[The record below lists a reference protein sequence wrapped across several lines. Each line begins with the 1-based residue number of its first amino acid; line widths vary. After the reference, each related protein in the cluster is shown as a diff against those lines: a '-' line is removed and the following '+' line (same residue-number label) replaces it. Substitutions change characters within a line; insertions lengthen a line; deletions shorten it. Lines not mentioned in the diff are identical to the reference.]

1 MHTSELRFL
10 LDEMGKRPNKRLGQ
24 NFLID
29 QSVVHAALEAGEV
42 QKGDVVLEVGPGLGV
57 LTEALLEQG
66 ANVVAIEKDRI
77 FAERLAS
84 LYPESDSHL
93 YVIEGDAAEVNWMKA
108 LKDCE
113 LRITDYGLKKNPQLS
128 WKFIANV
135 PYAITSLLLRKALWE
150 SQPPS
155 LGVVLIQKEVAER
168 CMGCFKKDGDRS
180 LLSLMIGLS
189 CSSAR
194 IIRKVPPQCF
204 YPPPKVDSALFA
216 FVPMSIEE
224 RQKRWGIDA
233 ERVMKVAKIGFAHP
247 RKQLASNL
255 VALHTYTKQEIESF
269 LSSLLLNP
277 KIRAE
282 ELSVEHWVALA
293 KLVGSR

>member
-1 MHTSELRFL
+1 MKKQKIALVLGLLIAGCSRGQSEQTAGVAQSLVAPMIYANGQIATGWSPYNNMVTYAINSTAVLYNGERTYSATFRPGEWIAFNSSTPMSGYDAVEFYANARTNSKPPSLR
-10 LDEMGKRPNKRLGQ
+10 M
-24 NFLID
+24 
-29 QSVVHAALEAGEV
+29 
-42 QKGDVVLEVGPGLGV
+42 
-57 LTEALLEQG
+57 EALLLSL
-66 ANVVAIEKDRI
+66 IHI
-77 FAERLAS
+77 F
-84 LYPESDSHL
+84 
-93 YVIEGDAAEVNWMKA
+93 
-108 LKDCE
+108 
-113 LRITDYGLKKNPQLS
+113 
-128 WKFIANV
+128 
-135 PYAITSLLLRKALWE
+135 PYAITSLLLRKALWD
-150 SQPPS
+150 SNPPS

-189 CSSAR
+189 CSSAH

-216 FVPMSIEE
+216 FVPMSIED

-233 ERVMKVAKIGFAHP
+233 ERVMKVAKVGFAHP

-255 VALHTYTKQEIESF
+255 VALHTHTKQEIES
-269 LSSLLLNP
+269 LLASIPLNP

-293 KLVGSR
+293 KLVGGSW